1 MLSLAVDITG
11 QNQRCPGLV
20 DQHTVCFVNDGE
32 AEAAQQKLAEIEP
45 KAMLFVQDQLRGG
58 PLLFYSQNLDGLSQ
72 DGNRA
77 AGVRHNV
84 FGDEIGVGLHALNPG
99 IAVGKLHTRP
109 DPSHLESLDPKGI
122 YLLPETVSDLPPIA
136 GILTAGEG
144 NPLSHVQLLA
154 RNLGIPNVSVNEQLT
169 PRLDAH
175 DGERAVLAV
184 SPAGLVEL
192 ARFDDRWAGILGGSG
207 GASEVVIRPDLVHR
221 IVPDRLLGF
230 FVRGDDRPEI
240 DAPAAIATAYLP
252 KLILQPLVENAIKH
266 GIERKT
272 KDGLISLSAEVVEEG
287 LRLEVQT
294 DHIHIDLDAFFKIG
308 GCKQMTDEGFLVH
321 AIGARHDHQ
330 ARRVVLVGY
339 VANV

>member
-1 MLSLAVDITG
+1 MTSALTLISALVRSLIRLSEPLSVTFVD
-11 QNQRCPGLV
+11 
-20 DQHTVCFVNDGE
+20 
-32 AEAAQQKLAEIEP
+32 
-45 KAMLFVQDQLRGG
+45 DQLRGS

-175 DGERAVLAV
+175 DGELLAFV
-184 SPAGLVEL
+184 DGN
-192 ARFDDRWAGILGGSG
+192 RYGQIHG
-207 GASEVVIRPDLVHR
+207 GAYP
-221 IVPDRLLGF
+221 
-230 FVRGDDRPEI
+230 GDNYTGESDRPL
-240 DAPAAIATAYLP
+240 D
-252 KLILQPLVENAIKH
+252 
-266 GIERKT
+266 RK
-272 KDGLISLSAEVVEEG
+272 SVV
-287 LRLEVQT
+287 
-294 DHIHIDLDAFFKIG
+294 
-308 GCKQMTDEGFLVH
+308 
-321 AIGARHDHQ
+321 
-330 ARRVVLVGY
+330 
-339 VANV
+339 